1 MGKALS
7 IRWDPPRPL
16 SRAGLDDDNP
26 NQEKRAWCAANEGR
40 HYDAAPRRRPPVPPS
55 RADRASRAHCHCR
68 GVLVGQDHNQTVRDR
83 DRGKSASGT
92 ASGAAP
98 TTATASPTATGAA
111 TATAALPHP
120 CSLVTQQEAIAISG
134 MQQATVSDD
143 SKFECVYD
151 GTTAA
156 GAAARV
162 AVQLKALSSPA
173 VFTQDVQQ
181 SQCAGTSNTTTA
193 VPGVGDEAVQ
203 HADCLF
209 VRKGGLEM
217 NLYVVPAPA
226 DPNAQAQL
234 ARTAVSRF

>member
-1 MGKALS
+1 M
-7 IRWDPPRPL
+7 R
-16 SRAGLDDDNP
+16 
-26 NQEKRAWCAANEGR
+26 
-40 HYDAAPRRRPPVPPS
+40 DAIMTQVHADRRRSRHLGPLVLLALTVTAAAAACSSGKTTITPS
-55 RADRASRAHCHCR
+55 ATTPATA
-68 GVLVGQDHNQTVRDR
+68 
-83 DRGKSASGT
+83 T

-98 TTATASPTATGAA
+98 TTATAAPTSTGAA

-162 AVQLKALSSPA
+162 AVELKALSSPA

-193 VPGVGDEAVQ
+193 VPGVGDEAVR

-209 VRKGGLEM
+209 VRKGNIEM
-217 NLYVVPAPA
+217 SLYVVPAPA

>member
-1 MGKALS
+1 MKHEKAASTRVKYGAAIASLAAAAVGCGSSTASGKAS
-7 IRWDPPRPL
+7 TSTAP
-16 SRAGLDDDNP
+16 SSAASGVGGGLDRRSRYLGP
-26 NQEKRAWCAANEGR
+26 LVLLALTVTAAGCSSGKTTIT
-40 HYDAAPRRRPPVPPS
+40 PS
-55 RADRASRAHCHCR
+55 A
-68 GVLVGQDHNQTVRDR
+68 
-83 DRGKSASGT
+83 T
-92 ASGAAP
+92 ATTSGAAP
-98 TTATASPTATGAA
+98 TTATAAPTTTGAA
-111 TATAALPHP
+111 AATAALPHP

-173 VFTQDVQQ
+173 VFTQDAQQ

-209 VRKGGLEM
+209 VRKGSIEM
-217 NLYVVPAPA
+217 NLYIVPAPA

>member
-1 MGKALS
+1 MRDGIMTQVHDDGRRSRHLGPLVLLALTVTVTAAACSSGKTTITPSATATTS
-7 IRWDPPRPL
+7 
-16 SRAGLDDDNP
+16 G
-26 NQEKRAWCAANEGR
+26 
-40 HYDAAPRRRPPVPPS
+40 AAP
-55 RADRASRAHCHCR
+55 A
-68 GVLVGQDHNQTVRDR
+68 
-83 DRGKSASGT
+83 T
-92 ASGAAP
+92 ATAAP
-98 TTATASPTATGAA
+98 TTATAAPTATGAA

-162 AVQLKALSSPA
+162 SVQLKTLSSPA
-173 VFTQDVQQ
+173 VFTQDAQQ

-209 VRKGGLEM
+209 VRKGSIEM

-226 DPNAQAQL
+226 DPNAQARL